1 MVSAATIVGGALAVT
16 GSNLKGTQMRRAA
29 PASGTALR
37 MVSGRYN
44 RSRSL
49 YRRKNAITD
58 NAPRGSFPTSL
69 LNHETSDHLLSRL
82 KARPPFHREPRPR
95 VPRALHNI

>member
-1 MVSAATIVGGALAVT
+1 
-16 GSNLKGTQMRRAA
+16 MRRAA
-29 PASGTALR
+29 SGNPEATLR
-37 MVSGRYN
+37 MVSGRKD

-49 YRRKNAITD
+49 YRRKDAITD

-82 KARPPFHREPRPR
+82 KAMPAVSPPGQAR
-95 VPRALHNI
+95 VDRWPVLNVRSEERRVGKECSSRWWACH

>member
-1 MVSAATIVGGALAVT
+1 
-16 GSNLKGTQMRRAA
+16 MRRAA
-29 PASGTALR
+29 SGFPEATLR
-37 MVSGRYN
+37 MVSGRVD

-69 LNHETSDHLLSRL
+69 LNHETSDHLLSRYESH
-82 KARPPFHREPRPR
+82 ARRFTAGPGPREPL
-95 VPRALHNI
+95 A